1 MVDFLIFSLSAC
13 GQNVNTNSENE
24 SLLTQ
29 EEYLNVYGDVK
40 VDRSQEFVIDFP
52 AKIETIF
59 INDGDLVKKATN

>member
-1 MVDFLIFSLSAC
+1 VKRKHKFLWLIFLIFSLSAC

-40 VDRSQEFVIDFP
+40 VDRS
-52 AKIETIF
+52 
-59 INDGDLVKKATN
+59 